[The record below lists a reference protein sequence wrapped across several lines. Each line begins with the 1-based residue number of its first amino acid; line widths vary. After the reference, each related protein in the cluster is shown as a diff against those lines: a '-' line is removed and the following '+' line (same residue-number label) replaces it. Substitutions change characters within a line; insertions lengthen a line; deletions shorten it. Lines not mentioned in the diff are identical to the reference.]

1 VSVAPALVAH
11 SDFLGAL
18 AGARDVALSAYVLAP
33 GGTVCRA
40 LESAAEGGAS
50 VTVTLEAFA
59 DRPATDTLRRLAG
72 ITERALEAH
81 GVRVRAGVGGETCHL
96 KAAVLDGIAYLDD
109 RNWTTTGETL
119 VATSDP
125 EQVAAIRSAIDGGL
139 PAAHGDLALE
149 KAAALELE
157 AAAIRTGTGD
167 HIDLASESFGWS
179 EVAKALRERAQGG
192 AHVRL
197 LVNGKIAA
205 SPHAD
210 SERAI
215 LHRLAAQ
222 GVEVRL
228 TPATEKLCTAG
239 DRGWVGSANA
249 TFEFAPTTDWGLAV
263 HDAPTLDALAK
274 TFDRE
279 WSTARAFV

>member
-1 VSVAPALVAH
+1 MSVAPALVAQ
-11 SDFLGAL
+11 SDFLAAL
-18 AGARDVALSAYVLAP
+18 AGARNVALSAYVLAP
-33 GGTVCRA
+33 GGMVSRA

-50 VTVTLEAFA
+50 VAVTLESFA
-59 DRPATDTLRRLAG
+59 DRPVTDTLRRLAG

-81 GVRVRAGVGGETCHL
+81 GVHVRVGVGGETCHL
-96 KAAVLDGIAYLDD
+96 KAAVLDGVAYLDD
-109 RNWTTTGETL
+109 RNWTSTGETI
-119 VATSDP
+119 VATSDA
-125 EQVAAIRSAIDGGL
+125 EQVTAIRAAIDGGL

-149 KAAALELE
+149 KAAALDLE
-157 AAAIRTGTGD
+157 AAAVRTGAGD

-179 EVAKALRERAQGG
+179 EVAKALRERAKSG

-197 LVNGKIAA
+197 LVNGKIAS
-205 SPHAD
+205 SPRAGG
-210 SERAI
+210 EREI
-215 LHRLAAQ
+215 LHRLAAE

-228 TPATEKLCTAG
+228 TPATEKLCVAG

-279 WSTARAFV
+279 WSTARAFL